1 MTDYLPEYLGGILD
15 MLDDSHIEIR
25 QEADSILNDLLEQLK
40 TTNVKEIEYNN
51 IVYILYIYIVFK

>member
-51 IVYILYIYIVFK
+51 IV